1 MPRCWREVL
10 FLFMQHEYK
19 IREGGRNFPQKGMV
33 PWHAEE
39 NSRAGT
45 ACKWGGKRRIK
56 EIEITVFKYFLKKQ
70 DDCSPL
76 NPKTQGEKYR
86 AKHLF
91 SLCLL
96 YCSLRRANPFLP
108 PCPQLLFHPI
118 VLSSWHTYDLCPP
131 SLQTEARWG
140 RWFCHLELIY
150 SSLRCAVL
158 LCWGGTFSDV
168 GMTGERK
175 TKQQSMCG
183 GWPSHPITTY
193 LCSFF

>member
-1 MPRCWREVL
+1 MR
-10 FLFMQHEYK
+10 
-19 IREGGRNFPQKGMV
+19 
-33 PWHAEE
+33 
-39 NSRAGT
+39 
-45 ACKWGGKRRIK
+45 GKRRIK
-56 EIEITVFKYFLKKQ
+56 GIGITVFKYFLKKQ

-86 AKHLF
+86 EKHF
-91 SLCLL
+91 SPYVCYIAHLDKQN
-96 YCSLRRANPFLP
+96 AFLP
-108 PCPQLLFHPI
+108 HCPQLLFHPI

-150 SSLRCAVL
+150 AGLCCAVL

-168 GMTGERK
+168 GMIGERK